1 MTTALLQTI
10 DPGLPLP
17 ADAPLLLEA
26 RSREAQARLD
36 SLTKPQGSL
45 GRLEE
50 LARRLYALRGERP
63 LRVAPAVMLTVAG
76 DHGVAAQKV
85 SPFPQDVTRQMVH
98 NFLRGGAAVNALC
111 AASGMDLYVVD
122 AGCAGGPFAPHPL
135 LLDRR
140 LGDGTADMSRGPA
153 MSRKT
158 CLEGLRRGVTLAR
171 ELAARGYR
179 CLGLGEMGIA
189 NSTAGA
195 ALTCALLHLS
205 PEAMAGPGAG
215 ADPAMVRHKATVL
228 HQALTANAGLLDEGD
243 AVDALAALGGFEL
256 TLMAGLLLGAA
267 AERLP
272 VLVDGFICTA
282 ACVAALGIAPEAA
295 PAVFLSH
302 ASAEP
307 GHARMTAALA
317 DLLPAPLLR
326 LDMRLGEGTGGAVA
340 YNLLRCAAAVFNDM
354 ATFDE
359 AGVAEKLP

>member
-1 MTTALLQTI
+1 MTTTLDAIAL
-10 DPGLPLP
+10 GLHLP
-17 ADAPLLLEA
+17 AEDPQTLES
-26 RSREAQARLD
+26 RTREAQARLD

-50 LARRLYALRGERP
+50 LARRLYALQGRRP
-63 LRVAPAVMLTVAG
+63 LSAAPAVMLTVAG
-76 DHGVAAQKV
+76 DHGVAARQV
-85 SPFPQDVTRQMVH
+85 SPFPQDVTRQMVR

-111 AASGMDLYVVD
+111 KTGGMDLFVVD
-122 AGCAGGPFAPHPL
+122 AGCAGGPFAPHPM

-153 MSRKT
+153 MSRET
-158 CLEGLRRGVTLAR
+158 CLEGLRQGAALAR
-171 ELAARGYR
+171 ELARRGYR

-195 ALTCALLHLS
+195 ALGCALLRLP

-215 ADPAMVRHKATVL
+215 ADPAMVRHKAAVL
-228 HQALTANAGLLDEGD
+228 HEALAANAALLREGD

-267 AERLP
+267 GERLP

-282 ACVAALGIAPEAA
+282 ACLAALRIAPEAA
-295 PAVFLSH
+295 PAVFLTH
-302 ASAEP
+302 VSAEP
-307 GHARMTAALA
+307 GHAAMTAGLA

-326 LDMRLGEGTGGAVA
+326 LEMRLGEGTGGAVA

-359 AGVAEKLP
+359 AGVAEKLA